1 MNCEYIPMTKK
12 EMTAAGVD
20 RPDFVLVTGD
30 AYVDHPTFANAL
42 VARYLVSLGY
52 SVGIIAQPDY
62 KNPDSVKVFGEPK
75 LAFLVSAGNLDSM
88 VNAYTANKAPR
99 SKDAYS
105 PGGKLLRPKRAT
117 IVYCNLISRAY
128 PHSPKIIGGIEASL
142 RRFAHYD
149 YWDDNVRSSIL
160 EDSGADILIY
170 GMGERQLQELAEGL
184 ASGISIKDLTYVRGT
199 CYMASDFEHVYED
212 CIIIPPHSE
221 VATGKRKYAL
231 AFAQQLKEQDH
242 ISGKVVIQR
251 QSGRYL
257 IQNPPAEP
265 LSRVEMDYLYTL
277 PFKRE
282 AHPSYKEEIA
292 ALEEVKFSVICSRG
306 CFGACAFCAITFH
319 QGKHIVSRS
328 IRSMEDEVRE
338 FTKHKDFKGYVH
350 DVGGP
355 TANFMQNPCE
365 KSKEQGYCTQRRCL
379 SPKPCPNLQ
388 ATHSEYISVLER
400 LRKIPG
406 VKKVFVRSGLRYDY
420 ILADKKANDVVKQIA
435 TFHTSGRLKVAPEH
449 CSKDVLRVMGKPDI
463 SVYTDFC
470 KRFEMSSKKYGLKQ
484 FVLPY
489 FISSHPGAKL
499 SDAIELALFL
509 KKSGYVP
516 DQVQDFYP
524 TPGSV
529 STTMY
534 HSGLNPFTMQPVYV
548 PRADEM
554 RKMQRA
560 LLQFNKP
567 QNHNLVKKALLAANR
582 KDLIGNG
589 IDCLIRG

>member
-1 MNCEYIPMTKK
+1 M
-12 EMTAAGVD
+12 AA
-20 RPDFVLVTGD
+20 
-30 AYVDHPTFANAL
+30 
-42 VARYLVSLGY
+42 
-52 SVGIIAQPDY
+52 
-62 KNPDSVKVFGEPK
+62 
-75 LAFLVSAGNLDSM
+75 
-88 VNAYTANKAPR
+88 
-99 SKDAYS
+99 
-105 PGGKLLRPKRAT
+105 
-117 IVYCNLISRAY
+117 
-128 PHSPKIIGGIEASL
+128 
-142 RRFAHYD
+142 
-149 YWDDNVRSSIL
+149 
-160 EDSGADILIY
+160 
-170 GMGERQLQELAEGL
+170 
-184 ASGISIKDLTYVRGT
+184 
-199 CYMASDFEHVYED
+199 DFEHVYDD

-221 VATGKRKYAL
+221 VSTGKRKYAL

-242 ISGKVVIQR
+242 VSGRVVIQR

-257 IQNPPAEP
+257 IQNPPAQP
-265 LSRVEMDYLYTL
+265 LSRIEMDYLYTL

-282 AHPSYKEEIA
+282 PHPSYKEPIA

-328 IRSMEDEVRE
+328 AKSMEDEVRE
-338 FTKHKDFKGYVH
+338 FTNHKDFKGYVH

-355 TANFMQNPCE
+355 TANFMHNPCE

-379 SPKPCPNLQ
+379 APKPCKNLE
-388 ATHSEYISVLER
+388 ADHSEYLSVLSR

-420 ILADKKANDVVKQIA
+420 ILADKNAGEVVKQIA

-463 SVYTDFC
+463 SVYNEFC
-470 KRFEMSSKKYGLKQ
+470 RKFEMSGKKAGLKQ

-489 FISSHPGAKL
+489 FISAHPGAKL
-499 SDAIELALFL
+499 ADAIELALHL
-509 KKSGYVP
+509 KKAGYVP

-534 HSGLNPFTMQPVYV
+534 HTGLNPFTMQPVYV
-548 PRADEM
+548 PKADEM

-567 QNHNLVKKALLAANR
+567 QNYNLVKKALLAANR

>member
-1 MNCEYIPMTKK
+1 MNCEFIPMTKK
-12 EMTAAGVD
+12 EMSAAGVD
-20 RPDFVLVTGD
+20 QPDFVLVTGD
-30 AYVDHPTFANAL
+30 AYVDHPSFANAL
-42 VARYLVSLGY
+42 IARYLQALGY

-62 KNPDSVKVFGEPK
+62 KNPQSIREFGEPK

-105 PGGKLLRPKRAT
+105 PGGRLLRPKRAT
-117 IVYCNLISRAY
+117 IVYCNLIKRSF
-128 PHSPKIIGGIEASL
+128 PHTPIIVGGIEASL

-149 YWDDNVRSSIL
+149 YWDDTVRNSIL
-160 EDSGADILIY
+160 EDSGADILVY
-170 GMGERQLQELAEGL
+170 GMGERPLQELAEGL
-184 ASGISIKDLTYVRGT
+184 ASGMYIEDLTYIRGT
-199 CYMASDFEHVYED
+199 CYMSPDFEHVYED
-212 CIIIPPHSE
+212 SIIIPPHSE
-221 VATGKRKYAL
+221 VSTGKRKYAL
-231 AFAQQLKEQDH
+231 AYAQQLKEQDPV
-242 ISGKVVIQR
+242 SGKVVIQR

-257 IQNPPAEP
+257 IQNPPALP
-265 LSRVEMDYLYTL
+265 LSRQEMDYIYTL
-277 PFKRE
+277 PFKRVP
-282 AHPSYKEEIA
+282 HPSYTEEIT
-292 ALEEVKFSVICSRG
+292 ALDEVKFSVTCSRG
-306 CFGACAFCAITFH
+306 CFGGCAFCAITFH
-319 QGKHIVSRS
+319 QGKHISSRS
-328 IRSMEDEVRE
+328 ATSMEAEVRE
-338 FTKHKDFKGYVH
+338 FVAHKDFKGYVH

-355 TANFMQNPCE
+355 TANFMHNPCE
-365 KSKEQGYCTQRRCL
+365 KSKEMGYCTNRRCL
-379 SPKPCPNLQ
+379 APRPCENLE
-388 ATHSEYISVLER
+388 ADHKEYLAALER

-420 ILADKKANDVVKQIA
+420 ILEDKNAPNVIKQIA
-435 TFHTSGRLKVAPEH
+435 GFHTSGRLKVAPEH

-463 SVYTDFC
+463 SVYNEFC
-470 KRFEMSSKKYGLKQ
+470 KRFEMSCKKHGLRQ

-509 KKSGYVP
+509 KKTGYVP

-534 HSGLNPFTMQPVYV
+534 HTGLNPFTMQPVYV
-548 PRADEM
+548 PRADDM

-567 QNHNLVKKALLAANR
+567 QNYNLVKKALLAANR
-582 KDLIGNG
+582 KDLIGDKP
-589 IDCLIRG
+589 DCLIR